1 MSMTKGTPLS
11 SQIIWLEERV
21 KELEA
26 QNALFGSNN
35 VRLTV
40 QNEQFRKEINRL
52 YKLPTTTISMDV
64 GLRQKVEELSAE
76 KHKLEEEN
84 EKLISE
90 IKKLSESNDEFKKE
104 FAKAKT
110 TYAVNVYRYENEK
123 LKKEI
128 NCLRRSRE
136 GLQDQV
142 NELVQENNNKAFE
155 IAQLKGKP
163 KKDTRWHP
171 WNVSIV
177 DVPPHGNVIV
187 MLDNGET
194 HSTHS
199 DLVSWQKVCH
209 HNDIV
214 AWKWA

>member
-26 QNALFGSNN
+26 TCLEQK
-35 VRLTV
+35 
-40 QNEQFRKEINRL
+40 NE
-52 YKLPTTTISMDV
+52 
-64 GLRQKVEELSAE
+64 
-76 KHKLEEEN
+76 
-84 EKLISE
+84 LIS
-90 IKKLSESNDEFKKE
+90 IKRGQYFK
-104 FAKAKT
+104 
-110 TYAVNVYRYENEK
+110 ENEK
-123 LKKEI
+123 LKEEIMKLEDKNHSHELLHENFWRVREHRLLNDISGLKE
-128 NCLRRSRE
+128 
-136 GLQDQV
+136 
-142 NELVQENNNKAFE
+142 E
-155 IAQLKGKP
+155 IADLKKQIHCEP

-187 MLDNGET
+187 MFDNGET

>member
-21 KELEA
+21 KELEVICLE
-26 QNALFGSNN
+26 QK
-35 VRLTV
+35 
-40 QNEQFRKEINRL
+40 NELIGIKRGQYFKEND
-52 YKLPTTTISMDV
+52 KL
-64 GLRQKVEELSAE
+64 R
-76 KHKLEEEN
+76 
-84 EKLISE
+84 
-90 IKKLSESNDEFKKE
+90 
-104 FAKAKT
+104 
-110 TYAVNVYRYENEK
+110 
-123 LKKEI
+123 KEI

-136 GLQDQV
+136 GLQDRV
-142 NELVQENNNKAFE
+142 NELVQENAD
-155 IAQLKGKP
+155 LKKQIHGEP

-199 DLVSWQKVCH
+199 DLVSWQKACH